1 MAARMVRP
9 DMEGVEAMTDVFG
22 VLASDHAEVKQML
35 AELERVP
42 ASGSGATAD
51 QLLLRKKMAEQL
63 VIEESRHEALEEMHF
78 WPAVREHVTGG
89 GALADEATGQEQEGK
104 KVLNELDKTDAS
116 DPRFEQLLATFTGA
130 ARAHIQFEEES
141 VWPRARE
148 GLPAE
153 VAATLGTK
161 IAEGKKTAP
170 TRPHPH
176 APASPGVLKTA
187 GPAVAAVD
195 KARDAATG
203 RGD

>member
-1 MAARMVRP
+1 
-9 DMEGVEAMTDVFG
+9 MTDVFG
-22 VLASDHAEVKQML
+22 VLASDHAEVKRML
-35 AELERVP
+35 AELERGP
-42 ASGSGATAD
+42 ASSSGATGD
-51 QLLLRKKMAEQL
+51 QLLLRKKMVEQL

-104 KVLNELDKTDAS
+104 EVLDELDKADAS
-116 DPRFEQLLATFTGA
+116 HPRFEQLLATFTSA

-148 GLPAE
+148 GFPAE
-153 VAATLGTK
+153 VTAALGTK

-176 APASPGVLKTA
+176 APASPGVLKAA